1 VCPFDHATCKEEMKA
16 IEESA
21 KEATRMDR
29 DNPMAPAQCV
39 IKAGD
44 PDAFQALGLCVRAN
58 ERRLFIN

>member
-1 VCPFDHATCKEEMKA
+1 MKA

-21 KEATRMDR
+21 KEPTRMNR
-29 DNPMAPAQCV
+29 DNPMAPAQSV

-44 PDAFQALGLCVRAN
+44 ADAFTALGLCIMAN